1 MVPSGPFSVLVL
13 YAARS
18 SCAAP
23 WPRPGSSRT
32 PSARYMRGAPALR
45 SLRSPLSTAY
55 HSAYSAPS
63 LEADRAPRMFRS
75 INSTSALSLCI
86 WVSVPE
92 SGRREGLGN
101 QGGGTLTI
109 YPMEQWQL
117 EVWAHAFGISISSS
131 GIFFRNSMDCI
142 FGLFS
147 SSRISHYTGNL
158 RSYLW
163 SEDMS
168 SGSDPFYS
176 NSSPP
181 CRHGPNCHPP
191 NNGQT
196 PFSAVSEP
204 SEMVVS
210 ANQGNLIERNP

>member
-1 MVPSGPFSVLVL
+1 MVAESHHISRFTPAPSRKSVETQTG
-13 YAARS
+13 AS
-18 SCAAP
+18 SD
-23 WPRPGSSRT
+23 T
-32 PSARYMRGAPALR
+32 
-45 SLRSPLSTAY
+45 
-55 HSAYSAPS
+55 YSAPS

-75 INSTSALSLCI
+75 IDSTSALSLCI

-101 QGGGTLTI
+101 QGGQTSTI

-117 EVWAHAFGISISSS
+117 EVWARALGISISSS
-131 GIFFRNSMDCI
+131 GIFCRSSKQCI

-147 SSRISHYTGNL
+147 SSRISHYTGKL

-168 SGSDPFYS
+168 SESHPFYS
-176 NSSPP
+176 NSPP
-181 CRHGPNCHPP
+181 PGRHGPNCHPP
-191 NNGQT
+191 NNGHT

>member
-1 MVPSGPFSVLVL
+1 M
-13 YAARS
+13 
-18 SCAAP
+18 
-23 WPRPGSSRT
+23 
-32 PSARYMRGAPALR
+32 
-45 SLRSPLSTAY
+45 
-55 HSAYSAPS
+55 YSAPS

-75 INSTSALSLCI
+75 INSTSALSLGI

-101 QGGGTLTI
+101 QGGGTNSI
-109 YPMEQWQL
+109 YPMELWQL
-117 EVWAHAFGISISSS
+117 EVWAHALGISISSS
-131 GIFFRNSMDCI
+131 GIFCRSSSECI

-147 SSRISHYTGNL
+147 SSCISHYIGKL

-168 SGSDPFYS
+168 SGSHPFYS
-176 NSSPP
+176 NSPP
-181 CRHGPNCHPP
+181 FRRHRPNCQLP

>member
-1 MVPSGPFSVLVL
+1 
-13 YAARS
+13 
-18 SCAAP
+18 
-23 WPRPGSSRT
+23 
-32 PSARYMRGAPALR
+32 
-45 SLRSPLSTAY
+45 
-55 HSAYSAPS
+55 
-63 LEADRAPRMFRS
+63 MFRS
-75 INSTSALSLCI
+75 INSTSALSLGI
-86 WVSVPE
+86 WISVPE

-101 QGGGTLTI
+101 QGGGTNSI
-109 YPMEQWQL
+109 YPMELWQL
-117 EVWAHAFGISISSS
+117 EVWAHALGVSISSS
-131 GIFFRNSMDCI
+131 GIFRRSPKQCI

-147 SSRISHYTGNL
+147 SSRISHYTGKL

-191 NNGQT
+191 NNGRT